1 MLPPEVLDT
10 LPDAFVALWREVE
23 DSILR
28 DAARRIGKMDAL
40 TETAN
45 WQLWRYQQTEAVR
58 NNVVKLAGKVQRQ
71 E

>member
-28 DAARRIGKMDAL
+28 DAARRIGKMDAFI
-40 TETAN
+40 
-45 WQLWRYQQTEAVR
+45 RR
-58 NNVVKLAGKVQRQ
+58 FCIF
-71 E
+71 

>member
-45 WQLWRYQQTEAVR
+45 WQLWRYQSRAEQRGQT
-58 NNVVKLAGKVQRQ
+58 AGKVQRQ